1 MTPVLAEFIGT
12 AVMLLLGTGVCAN
25 VSLARTKG
33 NGAGWIVVIV
43 TWAMAVFTGVV
54 IAGPYSGA
62 HLNPSVT
69 LAFAATGQFPW
80 SDVPGYVLAQ
90 MLGGAAGALA
100 TWLFYR
106 PHFDLEENPDTIRG
120 VFCTAP
126 AVRNPASNLLSEII
140 ATFVLIFTI
149 FYITEGHLS
158 STEGN
163 VPIGLGSV
171 GALPVALVILVIG
184 GALGGLFAQPRPRP
198 FAAHRPRAGPDPPQ
212 GRQRLAL
219 CVDRLGRTAARGAA
233 RRRSSSD
240 DPLLKHESRNR
251 DSGFRVRT
259 GRYSTGIVF
268 VSGGGK
274 RQAG

>member
-90 MLGGAAGALA
+90 MRRAR
-100 TWLFYR
+100 W
-106 PHFDLEENPDTIRG
+106 PHG
-120 VFCTAP
+120 
-126 AVRNPASNLLSEII
+126 
-140 ATFVLIFTI
+140 
-149 FYITEGHLS
+149 S
-158 STEGN
+158 ST
-163 VPIGLGSV
+163 VPISIWKRT
-171 GALPVALVILVIG
+171 PT
-184 GALGGLFAQPRPRP
+184 P
-198 FAAHRPRAGPDPPQ
+198 FAAFSAPPPPSATRHRI
-212 GRQRLAL
+212 
-219 CVDRLGRTAARGAA
+219 
-233 RRRSSSD
+233 
-240 DPLLKHESRNR
+240 
-251 DSGFRVRT
+251 
-259 GRYSTGIVF
+259 Y
-268 VSGGGK
+268 
-274 RQAG
+274 